1 VAADSEKNPG
11 LIARLGMR
19 FDNRPDSEHEQAIVR
34 IIITILLAIYLG
46 IQSYTYTD
54 LPDVFGGFIALAFL
68 CLFSVGILVRIAFSD
83 SVSPMRRMMGM
94 VADYSVTSYLM
105 FTYGEPMAPL
115 YVLYLWITTGYGLRY
130 GKKYLYLA
138 MVHSLVG
145 FLFVLEAN
153 PYWISNHTVGY
164 GLFIGLLVM
173 PLYTAALLGKL
184 TRAKAEAE
192 QASKAKSQFL
202 ANMSHEIRTPMNG
215 VIGMIDLLLGTPLN
229 KEQDHFAKTI
239 RTSAK
244 NLLVLIDDILDI
256 SKIES
261 GKLSI
266 QKTNFDLHALLNST
280 ITMLSPQASDKKL
293 RLQLHIDPHT
303 PYLLY
308 GDDMHLRQV
317 LINLIGNAIK
327 FTHEGSIDVHAH
339 CVHEDRNIANIYFE
353 VRDTGIGIDEEV
365 QQTIFEDFT
374 QADNTITRKY
384 GGTGLGTTISK
395 QLVELLGG
403 DIGLQSKP
411 GVGTTLSFSLP
422 FEKQTYESGERTLD
436 GNILVISRDPELV
449 DNLREWLSG
458 WGLQASFRQEM
469 QENSKIED
477 ILPGDH
483 NRILLMDEH
492 CLSDPVAFAN
502 EFSIH
507 NTLFRHGLILI
518 RRNTEPPA
526 QALLEAGYS
535 SVLVL
540 PIIQSVMF
548 NALHAIYAKLPND
561 DRTVPFSLSIRQ
573 DIKKTSS
580 PGKNI
585 LVAED
590 NHVNQEVICT
600 ILKKAGH
607 HVTLAEDGEKALDL
621 LEEATFDIAI
631 IDMHMPGKSGLE
643 VIKLHRFMQPESAD
657 MPFIVLSADIS
668 NDALRVSKE
677 AGAAEY
683 LTKPIDPSR
692 LLQAID
698 QLTEEI
704 PDGSSQYQDSE
715 QAAVMIENSGTEI
728 LSQTVLDNIV
738 QMDNKPDFVIKLLE
752 DFLADAV
759 VFIRDIEQ
767 ACHHEDYYT
776 VGESAHALMGGAA
789 NLGANAVC
797 DACRKLQQ
805 QAADGTDKNQCLREL
820 RLLQA
825 SMRQTRT
832 AMLNYIFEQGTA
844 SATAPHK
851 QGADKKTLHKTD

>member
-1 VAADSEKNPG
+1 MATDSVKNPG
-11 LIARLGMR
+11 LMARIAIR
-19 FDNRPDSEHEQAIVR
+19 FENRPDSEHEQAIVR

-46 IQSYTYTD
+46 IQSYLYTD
-54 LPDVFGGFIALAFL
+54 LPDATRGFIVLALL
-68 CLFSVGILVRIAFSD
+68 CLFSVGIVVRLAFTST
-83 SVSPMRRMMGM
+83 VSPLRRMLGM
-94 VADYSVTSYLM
+94 VGDYTVTSYLM

-115 YVLYLWITTGYGLRY
+115 YIIYLWITTGYGLRY
-130 GKKYLYLA
+130 GKTYLYLA
-138 MVHSLVG
+138 MAHSLIG
-145 FLFVLEAN
+145 FMYVLEGN
-153 PYWISNHTVGY
+153 PYWINNHTVGY
-164 GLFIGLLVM
+164 GLLIGLMVM

-202 ANMSHEIRTPMNG
+202 ATMSHEIRTPMNG
-215 VIGMIDLLLGTPLN
+215 VIGMIDLLLDTPLN
-229 KEQDHFAKTI
+229 DEQGHFAKTI
-239 RTSAK
+239 RTSAT

-266 QKTNFDLHALLNST
+266 ERTNFDLHALLNST
-280 ITMLSPQASDKKL
+280 VTMLSPQASDKNL

-303 PYLLY
+303 PYLLH

-327 FTHEGSIDVHAH
+327 FTHEGSVDVLVR
-339 CVHEDRNIANIYFE
+339 CVHEDRNTTSIYFE
-353 VRDTGIGIDEEV
+353 VRDTGIGIAKDV

-374 QADNTITRKY
+374 QADNSITRRY

-395 QLVELLGG
+395 QLIELLGG
-403 DIGLQSKP
+403 EIGLQSTP
-411 GVGTTLSFSLP
+411 GVGTILSFTLP
-422 FEKQTYESGERTLD
+422 FEKQTYDSDVRTLD

-449 DNLREWLSG
+449 ENLREWLSG
-458 WGLQASFRQEM
+458 WGLQASFQQEM
-469 QENSKIED
+469 LDNSKIES

-483 NRILLMDEH
+483 NRIILLDEH

-502 EFSIH
+502 EFSRY
-507 NTLFRHGLILI
+507 NAQLRHGLILI
-518 RRNTEPPA
+518 RRRMEPPA
-526 QALLEAGYS
+526 QALLEAGCS

-540 PIIQSVMF
+540 PIVQSVMF

-561 DRTVPFSLSIRQ
+561 DRTIPFSLSIRHEIRKSDKQ
-573 DIKKTSS
+573 
-580 PGKNI
+580 GKRI

-590 NHVNQEVICT
+590 NLVNQEVICA

-621 LEEATFDIAI
+621 LEDANFDVAI

-643 VIKLHRFMQPESAD
+643 VIKLHRFMMPENSK
-657 MPFIVLSADIS
+657 MPFIILSADIS

-692 LLQAID
+692 LLQVID
-698 QLTEEI
+698 QLTETI
-704 PDGSSQYQDSE
+704 PDMDSTAQDGE
-715 QAAVMIENSGTEI
+715 QITADIVNTAHEI
-728 LSQTVLDNIV
+728 LSRNVLDNIAK
-738 QMDNKPDFVIKLLE
+738 MDNTPDFVIKLIE
-752 DFLADAV
+752 DFLDDGI
-759 VFIRDIEQ
+759 VFVRDIEQ
-767 ACHHEDYYT
+767 ACHREDYYT
-776 VGESAHALMGGAA
+776 VGESAHALMGGAS

-797 DACRKLQQ
+797 DACRKLQE
-805 QAADGTDKNQCLREL
+805 AAANEKDKDKCLRGL

-832 AMLNYIFEQGTA
+832 AMQEYINEKGRVAPTA
-844 SATAPHK
+844 SHN
-851 QGADKKTLHKTD
+851 QGVENTLHETD